1 MKGITRLTISLYIV
15 VICLIILNL
24 FFSPDGLIAYAELE
38 DYKDTI
44 EQNIEEL
51 NIINSNLVLD
61 SEKLIKRSDEIK
73 LQARE
78 LGWVEGDEGII
89 VVRGYEKSKP
99 GYSIGRLLSRELKS
113 IDKHYNNLIIALL
126 IGLSFYILTGFFRE
140 QKN

>member
-1 MKGITRLTISLYIV
+1 MLSWK
-15 VICLIILNL
+15 II
-24 FFSPDGLIAYAELE
+24 
-38 DYKDTI
+38 KDTI

-51 NIINSNLVLD
+51 NIINSDLVLD

-89 VVRGYEKSKP
+89 VVRGYEKSKS

-113 IDKHYNNLIIALL
+113 IDRHYNNLIIALL
-126 IGLSFYILTGFFRE
+126 VGLSFLYTDRVFQRTKKLKKILKKIGNSISNTL
-140 QKN
+140 N